1 MGSAELYWCAPS
13 VESFAYRFLIEG
25 TLIRAI
31 RERQP
36 AAELTPEALTYLAH
50 YLPVSPHT

>member
-1 MGSAELYWCAPS
+1 M
-13 VESFAYRFLIEG
+13 ESFAYRFLIEG